1 MARLWTSGFEG
12 QHYLLEG
19 LSSSSS
25 ASPYLTYDTAT
36 KRIAGT
42 RASAKCD
49 STATPAAA
57 FVHLSFSSTNGRYYR
72 FRGYFKRSSTTAQ
85 TSMLIAS
92 FRNNTGVS
100 QLEVRLDGSNRLQL
114 YNANSAA
121 NIGSPSAALDTNW
134 HRLELGIMVFGS
146 GTLNCYAELKL
157 DGVSIASST
166 VQTFSTTALGGLRF
180 GWYNAPSANEQI
192 WYDDCCL
199 NDDQGTDQNSW
210 PDAGTVWLLLPTSD
224 NARGAG
230 WLDDNAATTNL
241 WDALN
246 NLPPTGVTQAPATMP
261 ATAQIYN
268 VTSGTGQ
275 NMDVNMQT
283 YTAAG
288 IGSDEVVKL
297 VQMWV
302 YAGLAVAT
310 TRAVNAY
317 IVSNP
322 AETTPAT
329 FNITAAIAGTWPT
342 NWMYQ
347 GRTLIYNPTVTKG
360 TAPVARV
367 SKEVNNVA
375 AVMFCYAGIVVETQ
389 PVTATKRA
397 VGRARIAIQTAKR
410 GIGRV
415 LLSVQAIKRATGRM
429 RLQGATLSTRRAA
442 GRARIVIQVARRV
455 AGRVLMGL
463 STRLRASGRVRLA
476 IRTIDRA
483 TGRARITVRMTR
495 RATGRLLFG
504 LTTIR
509 RAVGRLSL
517 RIQVQK
523 RASGRLRLV
532 IQGIRRASGR
542 VRFAIRTTRRA
553 SGRLSIGLV
562 ALKRATGRARL
573 RGQAIRRAV
582 GRMRLSAG
590 NVSVRR
596 AVGRMRLRATATW
609 RAIGRARLGLSITKR
624 ASGRLRVSIRLTR
637 RGVGR
642 TKLVIAVFKRASGR
656 LRLRAQVFRRAMG
669 RARVIVQGVI
679 SYRARGRARLS
690 ARGKRQASGRVII
703 HILPVSNVIVVGA
716 RGNTVSEGSRGILR
730 VESERGNVIT
740 EGARGT
746 VVVGGNKGTIIVE
759 EN

>member
-19 LSSSSS
+19 LASSSS
-25 ASPYLTYDTAT
+25 ASPFLTYDTAT

-57 FVHLSFSSTNGRYYR
+57 FIHLSFSSTNGRYYR

-85 TSMLIAS
+85 TSMPIAS
-92 FRNNTGVS
+92 FRNNTGIS

-180 GWYNAPSANEQI
+180 GWYNAPSASEQI

-241 WDALN
+241 WDALD
-246 NLPPTGVTQAPATMP
+246 NLPPAGVTQAPATMP

-288 IGSDEVVKL
+288 IGSGEVIKL
-297 VQMWV
+297 IQMWV

-367 SKEVNNVA
+367 SKEVNNTA
-375 AVMFCYAGIVVETQ
+375 AVMFCYAGMVVETQ

-397 VGRARIAIQTAKR
+397 IGRARMAIQTAKR

-415 LLSVQAIKRATGRM
+415 LLSVQSIKRAAGRM
-429 RLQGATLSTRRAA
+429 RLQGATLSTLRAI
-442 GRARIVIQVARRV
+442 GRARMMIQIARR
-455 AGRVLMGL
+455 AN
-463 STRLRASGRVRLA
+463 
-476 IRTIDRA
+476 
-483 TGRARITVRMTR
+483 
-495 RATGRLLFG
+495 GRLLFG
-504 LTTIR
+504 LKTLR

-517 RIQVQK
+517 RVQVQK
-523 RASGRLRLV
+523 RASGRLRFV
-532 IQGIRRASGR
+532 IQVIW
-542 VRFAIRTTRRA
+542 RA
-553 SGRLSIGLV
+553 SGRLRFAIRIIRRVAGRMNYGLV
-562 ALKRATGRARL
+562 AIKRATGRAKL
-573 RGQAIRRAV
+573 RGQAIRQAM
-582 GRMRLSAG
+582 GKMRLSAG

-596 AVGRMRLRATATW
+596 AMGRMRLRATATW
-609 RAIGRARLGLSITKR
+609 KAVGRTRLGLSITKR

-637 RGVGR
+637 RGAGR
-642 TKLVIAVFKRASGR
+642 VRFVIAVFKRASGR
-656 LRLRAQVFRRAMG
+656 LRLRAQIFRRAMG

-716 RGNTVSEGSRGILR
+716 RGNMVSEGSRGNIR
-730 VESERGNVIT
+730 VKGERGDVIT

-746 VVVGGNKGTIIVE
+746 VVVGGNAGTIIVE
-759 EN
+759 GD